1 MSKKNK
7 TILLVTLSVVLI
19 GIFAVFAFG
28 SSSSSSETVKT
39 QDSASVT
46 NSASMDPT
54 KVGNYNVVIESCRL
68 ATEDLSGEEC
78 VLVKY
83 KFTNN
88 SDRAISFN
96 SAIDD
101 KAFQN
106 GVELKEDIFYGSDSN
121 YSSNDVYKDV
131 KPGVTLELEVP
142 YELNDSVTD
151 INVELK
157 EFFGWSNDKI
167 TKTFSIAE

>member
-54 KVGNYNVVIESCRL
+54 KIGNYNVVIESCRL
-68 ATEDLSGEEC
+68 ATTRLDGKEC

-88 SDRAISFN
+88 SDTEESFN

-101 KAFQN
+101 KVFQN
-106 GVELKEDIFYGSDSN
+106 GVELKEEYFYSDDLGYN
-121 YSSNDVYKDV
+121 GRDAHKDV
-131 KPGVTLELEVP
+131 KPGATLELEVA
-142 YELNDSVTD
+142 YDLNDSVTD